1 MHLRTHLEGKTCSSS
16 QTEKVVVLEDEME
29 IIDLISSYQRKK
41 TADSTTQTE
50 DIKTTDGCT
59 QTRGNM
65 PKVTS
70 QDASMQTDPADLS
83 IVAAKLDEILMLLRA
98 NMNNNSLNVSDVLKW
113 VNTNTSTPLPGMQS
127 VTIVPVEDVVM
138 EVPGTSAAEPTSP
151 IFHSEVLSRESDDHC
166 SPPARKVLFAT
177 DVTEQQDQPQ
187 ETEVDIENVV
197 TGGRVPFSEVTH
209 KYVNRKTSGSKE
221 KVLTLECRT
230 ASTICEIKDRNDII
244 HGDFEFRVRRD
255 ILADLKDASCSDGNF
270 MWLVTRRIF
279 TDEELIGRNFFG
291 RKGRPPLSPRRR
303 NCLRAAFLE
312 CCGTSYAEFTKSVNS
327 INNGIRSLR
336 R

>member
-1 MHLRTHLEGKTCSSS
+1 M
-16 QTEKVVVLEDEME
+16 
-29 IIDLISSYQRKK
+29 
-41 TADSTTQTE
+41 
-50 DIKTTDGCT
+50 
-59 QTRGNM
+59 
-65 PKVTS
+65 
-70 QDASMQTDPADLS
+70 
-83 IVAAKLDEILMLLRA
+83 
-98 NMNNNSLNVSDVLKW
+98 
-113 VNTNTSTPLPGMQS
+113 
-127 VTIVPVEDVVM
+127 
-138 EVPGTSAAEPTSP
+138 
-151 IFHSEVLSRESDDHC
+151 
-166 SPPARKVLFAT
+166 
-177 DVTEQQDQPQ
+177 
-187 ETEVDIENVV
+187 V

-230 ASTICEIKDRNDII
+230 AYTICEIKDRYYII
-244 HGDFEFRVRRD
+244 HVHVDFEFRVRRD